1 MVVNMKAT
9 GLLPSIYG
17 LLLRWTLISLL
28 FKKKKKIF
36 LVSIKPQTFLVSDAV
51 FLIPVSFVLSHFTGF
66 KACFVYLVCK
76 NKTFSTNLLFIQIF
90 MAQAA
95 NLLF

>member
-28 FKKKKKIF
+28 FFFFKF
-36 LVSIKPQTFLVSDAV
+36 LVSIKLQTFLVSDAV
-51 FLIPVSFVLSHFTGF
+51 F
-66 KACFVYLVCK
+66 
-76 NKTFSTNLLFIQIF
+76 
-90 MAQAA
+90 
-95 NLLF
+95 

>member
-28 FKKKKKIF
+28 FKKKKKKFFGIN
-36 LVSIKPQTFLVSDAV
+36 KAPD
-51 FLIPVSFVLSHFTGF
+51 IPG
-66 KACFVYLVCK
+66 
-76 NKTFSTNLLFIQIF
+76 Q
-90 MAQAA
+90 
-95 NLLF
+95 

>member
-1 MVVNMKAT
+1 MLA
-9 GLLPSIYG
+9 
-17 LLLRWTLISLL
+17 LISELTRRV
-28 FKKKKKIF
+28 FGYF
-36 LVSIKPQTFLVSDAV
+36 QVSMVCCSKMNLIASFFFFGINKAQTFLVSDA
-51 FLIPVSFVLSHFTGF
+51 FIIPVSFVLSHFTGF

-76 NKTFSTNLLFIQIF
+76 NKIFSTNLFFIQIF

>member
-28 FKKKKKIF
+28 FFFFFKF

-51 FLIPVSFVLSHFTGF
+51 FKIPVSFVLSHFTGF
-66 KACFVYLVCK
+66 KACSVYLVCK